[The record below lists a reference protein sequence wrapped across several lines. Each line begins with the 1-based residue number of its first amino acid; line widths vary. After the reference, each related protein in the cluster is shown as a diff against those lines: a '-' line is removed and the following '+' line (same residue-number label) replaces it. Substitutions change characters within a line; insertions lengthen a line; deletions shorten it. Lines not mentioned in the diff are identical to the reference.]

1 MNLNTPW
8 VFISGGSRGIG
19 KGIVK
24 MLAAQNYH
32 VVFTYKS
39 SINEAQI
46 LCQEIEQQ
54 GYRCEG
60 YQCDVSNAKEVT
72 TLSTELISR
81 YGAPYAIINNA
92 GITQDAL
99 LINMKEEEWHN
110 VISTNLS
117 SVYLVNHAFLP
128 EMITAGE
135 GCIIHM
141 SSVTAFKANSGQV
154 NYAATKAAMIG
165 ITRSLAVEV
174 GRFNVRVNTVAPG
187 LIDTEML
194 DHIPAPHR
202 KKLLSNIPLGRLGSV
217 EDIALTINFLLSPGG
232 RYITG
237 QTFVIDGGM
246 TA

>member
-128 EMITAGE
+128 EMITAG

-217 EDIALTINFLLSPGG
+217 EDIALTINFLLSLGG

>member
-1 MNLNTPW
+1 MNISTSW

-39 SINEAQI
+39 STNEAQT

-60 YQCDVSNAKEVT
+60 YQCDVSNAEEVKI
-72 TLSTELISR
+72 LSTELISR

-194 DHIPAPHR
+194 DHIPASHR

>member
-1 MNLNTPW
+1 MSISTPW

-39 SINEAQI
+39 STNEAQT

-60 YQCDVSNAKEVT
+60 YQCDVSNAEEVK

-81 YGAPYAIINNA
+81 YGSPYAIINNA

-135 GCIIHM
+135 GCIIHI

-194 DHIPAPHR
+194 DHIPASHR
-202 KKLLSNIPLGRLGSV
+202 KKLLSTIPLGRLGSV
-217 EDIALTINFLLSPGG
+217 EDIALAINFLLSPGG